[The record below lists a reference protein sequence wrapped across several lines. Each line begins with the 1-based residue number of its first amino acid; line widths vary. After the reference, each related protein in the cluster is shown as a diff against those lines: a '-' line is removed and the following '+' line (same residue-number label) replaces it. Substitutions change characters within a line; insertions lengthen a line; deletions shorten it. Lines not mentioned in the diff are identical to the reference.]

1 MSPEE
6 PCSSSAFKPVAI
18 SPNGRF
24 SADIPHVS
32 MVGKDKV
39 IIGVII
45 GVIDRAINEMIKRQ
59 LTYCYRV
66 IFFMGSMLRAQ
77 FHYLTLH
84 FTIMLQTDGNKQPI
98 ELWLLSC

>member
-1 MSPEE
+1 MTPPQDQLDEMSPEE

-45 GVIDRAINEMIKRQ
+45 GVIDRAINI
-59 LTYCYRV
+59 
-66 IFFMGSMLRAQ
+66 
-77 FHYLTLH
+77 
-84 FTIMLQTDGNKQPI
+84 
-98 ELWLLSC
+98 LLSSDIFNGKHA